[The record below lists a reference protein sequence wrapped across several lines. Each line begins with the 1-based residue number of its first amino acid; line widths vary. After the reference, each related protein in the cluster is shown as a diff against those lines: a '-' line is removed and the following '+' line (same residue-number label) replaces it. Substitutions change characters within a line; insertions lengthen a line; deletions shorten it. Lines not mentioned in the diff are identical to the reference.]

1 MRNASL
7 QGAEYCIQTKHIR
20 ANMKRININTICD
33 NYKKTNI
40 NTESVSYIRANMKRS
55 NINTDSVSYIRANMK
70 RSNIN
75 TDSAVTG
82 VTAHLS
88 RANNITRF
96 FDVNICWNVCA

>member
-7 QGAEYCIQTKHIR
+7 QGAEYCIPTKHIR

-40 NTESVSYIRANMKRS
+40 NTE
-55 NINTDSVSYIRANMK
+55 SVSYIRANMK